1 MNKNSDGSVT
11 VTILKVWEALDVSIN
26 GVSPVSNASMP
37 QHKVWAHRQHL
48 YIEAQ
53 YATIMQL
60 YTLDG
65 KLHTQQMI
73 PQGNTSLPLAAG
85 FYTVVM
91 DGRVYKVMVE

>member
-11 VTILKVWEALDVSIN
+11 VTILKVWEALNISIN
-26 GVSPVSNASMP
+26 GVSPVSNTLMP
-37 QHKVWAHRQHL
+37 QHKVWANRQHL

-65 KLHTQQMI
+65 KLHTQQI
-73 PQGNTSLPLAAG
+73 ISQGNTNLPLTAG
-85 FYTVVM
+85 FYTVII
-91 DGRVYKVMVE
+91 DDRN